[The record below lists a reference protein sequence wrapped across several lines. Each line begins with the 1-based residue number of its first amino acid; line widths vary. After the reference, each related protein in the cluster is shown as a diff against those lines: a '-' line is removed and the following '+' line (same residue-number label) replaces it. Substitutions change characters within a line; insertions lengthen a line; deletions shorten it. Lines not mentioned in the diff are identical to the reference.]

1 MNKCKNKNLFKLIPK
16 ENCIQFFQSRIVSDF
31 SLCFVVLLVFLWLS
45 GRALR

>member
-1 MNKCKNKNLFKLIPK
+1 MYLAGAFKKLN
-16 ENCIQFFQSRIVSDF
+16 EQVFQSRIVSDF